1 MAIRATIDFSP
12 LALEPGDYREL
23 SAINPNY
30 AKLTASA
37 YSAAPAVTDTF
48 ANYHSINQ
56 TSKESTLVSDT
67 YTLVVHKHLHDDLG
81 IQDSSYYRNQNLNTT
96 IIFDERLQRVISKG
110 LNTPL
115 TAADIVSTHHKGA
128 GKTDSTGITDL
139 VSTRLSKMIHDG
151 INITDSVLLGKLWV
165 EEHDNPVFFSEVVK
179 YAIAKSTPD
188 PLTMTEVIVKV
199 LERGLQESAGVT
211 DVLSRN
217 VGKFIADQVNILDG
231 TSVTTNNINESTFG
245 FLESLRRDLHK
256 YNVDPVVMAETL
268 HKDTVKQPTDS
279 TQLQEV
285 LSKRLNRTI
294 TEYLFLTDGY
304 NHVHTK
310 GIVTPLSQSNITD
323 SLDKTYTKLISDA
336 ANVSDTLSRTT
347 KTGQELLLQLVEEVV
362 VRLEKDTHSTTVVTD
377 TLELSQVKRLIDAP
391 SVSDQIT
398 REFTKHII
406 DGIRILDS
414 QDIIEKDISIM
425 TLSVVVSELVSTA
438 ISKTSLSSIGL
449 PDEVL
454 LESTKV
460 LGDNITVGLLE
471 YVKRDF
477 VKSLTDLTT
486 FTDTLT
492 HEFKKGTEPDT
503 LTLSSLTK
511 REVKKLIEGTDTIGM
526 ADGTIAK
533 AYTPYPKSDTAHV
546 TDNQWVATTLPKS
559 DITRLTENL
568 NYALDKPAL
577 ASALG
582 VTEVVVTEAIKTASS
597 DVSFTE
603 QITVEVG
610 SSIFNGSVFN
620 SSTLG

>member
-1 MAIRATIDFSP
+1 MLLRATVDYS
-12 LALEPGDYREL
+12 LLELEVGDYKKQEVALDDFRVLE
-23 SAINPNY
+23 
-30 AKLTASA
+30 ASA
-37 YSAAPAVTDTF
+37 TYRKLEASGLY
-48 ANYHSINQ
+48 ANWNSINQ
-56 TSKESTLVSDT
+56 TPKESTLVSDT

-81 IQDSSYYRNQNLNTT
+81 VQDSSYYRNQNLNTT

-245 FLESLRRDLHK
+245 FLESRRDLHK

-310 GIVTPLSQSNITD
+310 GVVTPLSQSNITD

-577 ASALG
+577 ASALD